1 MLLSLVLMFADS
13 RFDFMSR
20 VRYYVSV
27 VVTPVHFMAAVP
39 SQINQW
45 VSEMFSSRTSL
56 LEENA
61 ALRDRLLEMQVQ
73 LQKLEHL
80 SAENRRLNELL
91 NASSDVQERVVRA
104 QLTGESPDP
113 FSKRIRINRG
123 SNDGVFVGQPVLDAE
138 GLMGQVMEVEPM
150 QSWVLLITDPQHAT
164 PVQVNRNG
172 IRSVASGTRDTLHT
186 LTLNN
191 LPNTADLRV
200 GDLLVTSGLGG
211 RFPAG
216 FPVGVV
222 SNIRIDP
229 GKPFAEV
236 LVQPTARID
245 RSRNLLL
252 VFSDNPDSAARSPA
266 GSPFADNPLDGEP
279 LAGVALDEALQSAG
293 APADGPSAGEAAAE
307 DSPLVEAS
315 AAGLPDA
322 EESADTAA
330 GSEEALS
337 VNTPGGAPPP
347 PPSQEELR

>member
-123 SNDGVFVGQPVLDAE
+123 SNDGVYVGQPVLDAE

-252 VFSDNPDSAARSPA
+252 VFSDNPDAAARSPA

-279 LAGVALDEALQSAG
+279 LAGVAPDEALQSAG